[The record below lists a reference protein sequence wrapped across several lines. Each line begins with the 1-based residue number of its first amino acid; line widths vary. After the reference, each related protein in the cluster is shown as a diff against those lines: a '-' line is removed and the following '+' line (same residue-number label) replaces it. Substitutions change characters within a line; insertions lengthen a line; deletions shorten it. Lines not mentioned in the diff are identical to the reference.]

1 MLRNTNRDEWNA
13 DTGMLRSWERGRFVF
28 TDDFASLE
36 SQGSVRI
43 GLCQLVKDGVLH
55 RIARGI
61 YYYAGITG
69 DINVKTSFVMPSEE
83 TIAYAVAER
92 ERIRIIPYGDQ
103 AAKKL
108 GITGMS
114 ISMLKYLT
122 DGAPRVINL
131 AKGRKIYFNHTSEV
145 KMFDFCNETMQ
156 MISSAIRALGA
167 DMIGER
173 EKQILQEA
181 IRKVPDK
188 EFEKDITIPPAW
200 VQAIMLEIWN
210 R

>member
-1 MLRNTNRDEWNA
+1 MYGTLTQMR
-13 DTGMLRSWERGRFVF
+13 GMLRSWERGRFVF

>member
-1 MLRNTNRDEWNA
+1 MNGTLKQMREMLRT
-13 DTGMLRSWERGRFVF
+13 WERGRFVF

-36 SQGSVRI
+36 SLGSVRI

-103 AAKKL
+103 AARKL

-114 ISMLKYLT
+114 ISSLKYLT
-122 DGAPRVINL
+122 DGAPKVINL

-145 KMFDFCNETMQ
+145 KMFDFRNETMQ

-181 IRKVPDK
+181 IRKVPEK

-200 VQAIMLEIWN
+200 IQAMMLELWN

>member
-1 MLRNTNRDEWNA
+1 MNGTLKQMREMLRT
-13 DTGMLRSWERGRFVF
+13 WERGRFVF

-36 SQGSVRI
+36 SLGSVRI

-103 AAKKL
+103 AARKL

-114 ISMLKYLT
+114 ISTLRYLT

-181 IRKVPDK
+181 IRKVPEK

-200 VQAIMLEIWN
+200 VQVIMLEVWN

>member
-1 MLRNTNRDEWNA
+1 MDGTLTQMRRMLS
-13 DTGMLRSWERGRFVF
+13 SWERGRFVF

-103 AAKKL
+103 AARKL

-114 ISMLKYLT
+114 ISSLKYLT
-122 DGAPRVINL
+122 DGAPKVINL

-145 KMFDFCNETMQ
+145 KMFDFRNETMQ

-181 IRKVPDK
+181 IRKVPEK

-200 VQAIMLEIWN
+200 VQAMMLELWN

>member
-1 MLRNTNRDEWNA
+1 MNGTLTQMRW
-13 DTGMLRSWERGRFVF
+13 MLRSWERGRFVF

-122 DGAPRVINL
+122 DGAPTVINL

>member
-1 MLRNTNRDEWNA
+1 MNGTLTQMR
-13 DTGMLRSWERGRFVF
+13 GMLRSWERGRFVF

-69 DINVKTSFVMPSEE
+69 ENNVMASFVMPSEE
-83 TIAYAVAER
+83 SIAYAVAER

-103 AAKKL
+103 AARNL
-108 GITGMS
+108 GIMGMS
-114 ISMLKYLT
+114 ISSLKYLT
-122 DGAPRVINL
+122 DGAPKVINL

-145 KMFDFCNETMQ
+145 KMFDFRNETMQ

-167 DMIGER
+167 NMIGER

-181 IRKVPDK
+181 IRKVPEK

-200 VQAIMLEIWN
+200 VQAIMLELWN

>member
-1 MLRNTNRDEWNA
+1 MNGTLTQMRW
-13 DTGMLRSWERGRFVF
+13 MLRSWERGRFVF

-103 AAKKL
+103 AARKL

-114 ISMLKYLT
+114 ISSLKYLT

>member
-1 MLRNTNRDEWNA
+1 MNGTLKQMREMLRT
-13 DTGMLRSWERGRFVF
+13 WERGRFVF
-28 TDDFASLE
+28 TYDFASLE
-36 SQGSVRI
+36 SLGSVRI

-103 AAKKL
+103 AARKL

-114 ISMLKYLT
+114 ISTLRYLT

-181 IRKVPDK
+181 IRKVPEK

-200 VQAIMLEIWN
+200 VQVIMLEVWN

>member
-1 MLRNTNRDEWNA
+1 MRW
-13 DTGMLRSWERGRFVF
+13 MLRSWERGRFVF

-167 DMIGER
+167 EMIGER

>member
-1 MLRNTNRDEWNA
+1 MNGTLTQMRW
-13 DTGMLRSWERGRFVF
+13 MLRSWERGRFVF

-145 KMFDFCNETMQ
+145 KLFDFCNETMQ

>member
-1 MLRNTNRDEWNA
+1 MNGTLTQMR
-13 DTGMLRSWERGRFVF
+13 GMLRSWERGRFVF

-200 VQAIMLEIWN
+200 VQAIMLELWN

>member
-1 MLRNTNRDEWNA
+1 MDGTLKQMREMLRT
-13 DTGMLRSWERGRFVF
+13 WERGRFVF

-103 AAKKL
+103 AARKL
-108 GITGMS
+108 GITRMS
-114 ISMLKYLT
+114 ISTLRYLT

-156 MISSAIRALGA
+156 MISSAIRALGTE
-167 DMIGER
+167 MIGER

-181 IRKVPDK
+181 IRKVPEK
-188 EFEKDITIPPAW
+188 EFEKDITIPPTW
-200 VQAIMLEIWN
+200 VQVIMLEVWN

>member
-1 MLRNTNRDEWNA
+1 MNGTLTQMRRMLS
-13 DTGMLRSWERGRFVF
+13 SWERGRFVF

-103 AAKKL
+103 AARKL

-114 ISMLKYLT
+114 ISSLKYLT
-122 DGAPRVINL
+122 DGAPKVINL

-181 IRKVPDK
+181 IRKVPEK
-188 EFEKDITIPPAW
+188 EFERDITIPPAW
-200 VQAIMLEIWN
+200 VQSIMLELWN

>member
-1 MLRNTNRDEWNA
+1 MR
-13 DTGMLRSWERGRFVF
+13 GMLRSWERGRFVF

-69 DINVKTSFVMPSEE
+69 DINVKASFVMPSEE

-92 ERIRIIPYGDQ
+92 DRIRIIPYGDQ
-103 AAKKL
+103 AARKL
-108 GITGMS
+108 GIMGMS
-114 ISMLKYLT
+114 ISALKYLT
-122 DGAPRVINL
+122 DGAPKVINL
-131 AKGRKIYFNHTSEV
+131 TKGRKIYFNHTSEV
-145 KMFDFCNETMQ
+145 KMFDFRNETMQ
-156 MISSAIRALGA
+156 MISSSIRALGA

-181 IRKVPDK
+181 IRKVPEK

-200 VQAIMLEIWN
+200 VQAIMLELWS